1 MTITYFGKNES
12 NKHRIACIEANMNK
26 EAEEVVSL
34 EKMAKLLAIRGYHV
48 DESVHGIL
56 IVPVDS
62 VSEYNILV
70 FDYKELK
77 KSISMWKKF
86 GF

>member
-1 MTITYFGKNES
+1 MTINYFGKTES
-12 NKHRIACIEANMNK
+12 NKYRMACIEANLNK
-26 EAEEVVSL
+26 EAEEVVAL
-34 EKMAKLLAIRGYHV
+34 EKMAKLLTIRGYHV
-48 DESVHGIL
+48 DESVHGML

-77 KSISMWKKF
+77 KSIALWKKF